1 MTALGSRGA
10 RSHKS
15 LAVPHFMRINYAAKT
30 DVGMKR
36 DNNED
41 NFLVYPEQN
50 VFAVFDGMGGH
61 AAGEVASAIAANE
74 VKDFFTYTGKD
85 EDATWPFKGERDRN
99 YDENRTLTAIKLAN
113 QRIIEQSEQDGAKKN
128 MGTTAVMVH
137 FVERNG
143 SGPKAVV
150 AHVGDSRV
158 YLFRG
163 GRLQRVTIDHSLVE
177 EYLRLGKITAE
188 EAKNFPQKNIILRA
202 LGQQKV
208 VDVEVN
214 ELAPEPGDVFLLCS
228 DGLSG
233 MVTDDIMQAILQ
245 KANGLDAAAKKL
257 IDTANANGGI
267 DNVTVILAQYL
278 PN

>member
-1 MTALGSRGA
+1 
-10 RSHKS
+10 
-15 LAVPHFMRINYAAKT
+15 MRINYAAKT

-41 NFLVYPEQN
+41 NLLVFPEQN

-61 AAGEVASAIAANE
+61 AAGEVASAIAVNE
-74 VKDFFTYTGKD
+74 VKEFFTFTGKD
-85 EDATWPFKGERDRN
+85 EDATWPFKGDREKS
-99 YDENRTLTAIKLAN
+99 YDENRAVTAIKLAN

-143 SGPKAVV
+143 NGPRALV

-158 YLFRG
+158 YLFRNG
-163 GRLQRVTIDHSLVE
+163 QLQRITVDHSLVE
-177 EYLRLGKITAE
+177 EYLRMGKITQE

-208 VDVEVN
+208 VDVEINVW
-214 ELAPEPGDVFLLCS
+214 EPHAGDIFMLCS

-233 MVTDDIMQAILQ
+233 MVEDKFMESILQ
-245 KANGLDAAAKKL
+245 KQSGNLEACAKKL
-257 IDTANANGGI
+257 LDTANANGGV
-267 DNVTVILAQYL
+267 DNSTVVLARYDG
-278 PN
+278 P

>member
-1 MTALGSRGA
+1 
-10 RSHKS
+10 
-15 LAVPHFMRINYAAKT
+15 MRITYAAKT

-41 NFLVYPEQN
+41 SFLVFPEQN

-74 VKDFFTYTGKD
+74 VKEFFTYTAAD
-85 EDATWPFKGERDRN
+85 EDATWPFKAERDRN
-99 YDENRTLTAIKLAN
+99 YDENRTLTAMKLAN
-113 QRIIEQSEQDGAKKN
+113 QRILEQSEQDGAKKN
-128 MGTTAVMVH
+128 MGTTAVLVH

-143 SGPKAVV
+143 AGAKAVV

-158 YLFRG
+158 YLFRS

-177 EYLRLGKITAE
+177 EYLRLGRISAE
-188 EAKNFPQKNIILRA
+188 EAMNFPQKNIILRA
-202 LGQQKV
+202 LGQRKV
-208 VDVEVN
+208 VEVEVN
-214 ELAPEPGDVFLLCS
+214 ELAPEPGDVFMLCS

-233 MVTDDIMQAILQ
+233 MVTDDTMQAILQ
-245 KANGLDAAAKKL
+245 EASGLDAAAKKL

-278 PN
+278 AN

>member
-1 MTALGSRGA
+1 MQILHAS
-10 RSHKS
+10 KS
-15 LAVPHFMRINYAAKT
+15 

-41 NFLVYPEQN
+41 NLLVFPEQN

-61 AAGEVASAIAANE
+61 AAGEVASSIAANE
-74 VKDFFTYTGKD
+74 VKEFFDFTGRD
-85 EDATWPFKGERDRN
+85 EEATWPFKGERQRT
-99 YDENRTLTAIKLAN
+99 YDENRAITAIKLAN
-113 QRIIEQSEQDGAKKN
+113 ARIIEASEQDGAKKN

-143 SGPKAVV
+143 GGPRALV

-163 GRLQRVTIDHSLVE
+163 GQLQRITIDHSLVE
-177 EYLRLGKITAE
+177 EYLRLGKITQE

-202 LGQQKV
+202 LGQQKI
-208 VDVEVN
+208 VDVEMNVYQPQ
-214 ELAPEPGDVFLLCS
+214 AGDIFLLCS

-233 MVTDDIMQAILQ
+233 MVSDEVMQAIVAKSATNLE
-245 KANGLDAAAKKL
+245 AAAKKL
-257 IDTANANGGI
+257 IDTANANGGV
-267 DNVTVILAQYL
+267 DNVTVILAQYQ
-278 PN
+278 PA

>member
-1 MTALGSRGA
+1 
-10 RSHKS
+10 
-15 LAVPHFMRINYAAKT
+15 MRINYAAKT

-36 DNNED
+36 DNDED
-41 NFLVYPEQN
+41 NFLVFPEQN

-74 VKDFFTYTGKD
+74 VKEFFTYTAKD
-85 EDATWPFKGERDRN
+85 GDATWPFKAERDKN

-113 QRIIEQSEQDGAKKN
+113 QRIIEQSAQDGAKKN

-137 FVERNG
+137 FIDRNSAG
-143 SGPKAVV
+143 AKAVV

-233 MVTDDIMQAILQ
+233 MVTDEMMQAILQ